1 MKKFSCASRT
11 TDMTQKTFPKPQPYH
26 AGAAFLTLFEKEVLR
41 FRKIAL
47 QTVLA
52 PVIMGVMYL
61 AVFGELLDDKMATF
75 EGVTYT
81 QFLVPGLVMMSL
93 LQNSFA
99 NSASSLLQSK
109 IMGSL
114 VFIELPPFSG
124 LQLAA
129 AFIGAS
135 VVRGLVVGNGV
146 FIATFFWGRPMI
158 LSPLWVL
165 AFAVLGAV
173 LMASL
178 GVICGLWA
186 DKYDQLGAFQS
197 FVLMP
202 LTFLSGVFYSVKSLP
217 PVWETASRFNPFF
230 YMTDG
235 FRYGFFGQS
244 DFNAWVSLT
253 VLAAAAVVATAIA
266 ARLFVIGYKL
276 RK

>member
-1 MKKFSCASRT
+1 MHNGVLGVNICHWQLHNGKQFRCCRV
-11 TDMTQKTFPKPQPYH
+11 
-26 AGAAFLTLFEKEVLR
+26 FL
-41 FRKIAL
+41 
-47 QTVLA
+47 
-52 PVIMGVMYL
+52 G
-61 AVFGELLDDKMATF
+61 
-75 EGVTYT
+75 
-81 QFLVPGLVMMSL
+81 PG
-93 LQNSFA
+93 F
-99 NSASSLLQSK
+99 
-109 IMGSL
+109 
-114 VFIELPPFSG
+114 
-124 LQLAA
+124 
-129 AFIGAS
+129 
-135 VVRGLVVGNGV
+135 VGNDMHGADREAIIRTIRQFGIGV

-253 VLAAAAVVATAIA
+253 VLAAAAFVAAAIA

>member
-1 MKKFSCASRT
+1 
-11 TDMTQKTFPKPQPYH
+11 MTQKTFPKPQPYH

-61 AVFGELLDDKMATF
+61 AVFGELLDDKMASF

-135 VVRGLVVGNGV
+135 VVRGLVVGIGV

-158 LSPLWVL
+158 LSPLWV
-165 AFAVLGAV
+165 
-173 LMASL
+173 
-178 GVICGLWA
+178 W
-186 DKYDQLGAFQS
+186 
-197 FVLMP
+197 P
-202 LTFLSGVFYSVKSLP
+202 L
-217 PVWETASRFNPFF
+217 RF
-230 YMTDG
+230 
-235 FRYGFFGQS
+235 
-244 DFNAWVSLT
+244 
-253 VLAAAAVVATAIA
+253 
-266 ARLFVIGYKL
+266 
-276 RK
+276 

>member
-1 MKKFSCASRT
+1 
-11 TDMTQKTFPKPQPYH
+11 MTRPHPCPYRPF
-26 AGAAFLTLFEKEVLR
+26 AAFLTLFEKEIHR

-61 AVFGELLDDKMATF
+61 AVFGELLNDRMPTF

-93 LQNSFA
+93 LQNSFS

-114 VFIELPPFSG
+114 IFIQLPPFSG
-124 LQLAA
+124 WQLAS
-129 AFIGAS
+129 AFILAS
-135 VVRGLVVGNGV
+135 IVRGLVVGGGV
-146 FIATFFWGRPMI
+146 FIATFLWATPYI
-158 LSPLWVL
+158 ENPVWVL
-165 AFAVLGAV
+165 GFGFLGSAI
-173 LMASL
+173 MASL

-202 LTFLSGVFYSVKSLP
+202 LTFLSGVFYSVKNLP
-217 PVWETASRFNPFF
+217 PLWETLSRFNPFF

-244 DFNAWVSLT
+244 DFNAWVSLS
-253 VLAAAAVVATAIA
+253 VVAAAAVVLTAVATW
-266 ARLFVIGYKL
+266 LFVIGYKL
-276 RK
+276 KR

>member
-1 MKKFSCASRT
+1 MPL
-11 TDMTQKTFPKPQPYH
+11 MTPQPHEYKPF
-26 AGAAFLTLFEKEVLR
+26 AAFLTLFEKEIRR
-41 FRKIAL
+41 FGKIAL

-52 PVIMGVMYL
+52 PIIMGVMYL
-61 AVFGELLDDKMATF
+61 AVFGELLNERMPTF

-93 LQNSFA
+93 LQNSFS

-114 VFIELPPFSG
+114 IFIQLPPFSG
-124 LQLAA
+124 WQLAA
-129 AFIGAS
+129 AFITAS
-135 VVRGLVVGNGV
+135 IVRGLVVGGGV
-146 FIATFFWGRPMI
+146 FLATFLWAAPHVEN
-158 LSPLWVL
+158 PLWVMG
-165 AFAVLGAV
+165 FGFLGATI
-173 LMASL
+173 MASL

-217 PVWETASRFNPFF
+217 PLWETLSRLNPFF

-235 FRYGFFGQS
+235 FRYGFFGAS
-244 DFNAWVSLT
+244 DFNAWVSLS
-253 VLAAAAVVATAIA
+253 VVAAAALILSSAATW
-266 ARLFVIGYKL
+266 LFVIGYKL
-276 RK
+276 KR

>member
-1 MKKFSCASRT
+1 MAVHEQ
-11 TDMTQKTFPKPQPYH
+11 TDRRQTYPVAKAYSPF
-26 AGAAFLTLFEKEVLR
+26 AAFLTLFEKEILR
-41 FRKIAL
+41 FQKIAL
-47 QTVLA
+47 QTILA

-109 IMGSL
+109 IMGS
-114 VFIELPPFSG
+114 FIFVQLAPFSG
-124 LQLAA
+124 LQMAA
-129 AFIGAS
+129 AFISAS
-135 VVRGLVVGNGV
+135 VVRGLVVGVGV

-158 LSPLWVL
+158 VNPLWIL
-165 AFAVLGAV
+165 GFAVSGAV

-217 PVWETASRFNPFF
+217 PMWETLSRFNPFF

-244 DFNAWVSLT
+244 DFNAWVSFS
-253 VLAAAAVVATAIA
+253 VVAVAAVIFAGVATGLFIA
-266 ARLFVIGYKL
+266 GYKL
-276 RK
+276 KN

>member
-1 MKKFSCASRT
+1 MPVNEQNNFRENYPVAKNYCAFS
-11 TDMTQKTFPKPQPYH
+11 
-26 AGAAFLTLFEKEVLR
+26 AFLTLFEKEILR
-41 FRKIAL
+41 FQKIAL

-52 PVIMGVMYL
+52 PIIMAVMYL
-61 AVFGELLDDKMATF
+61 AVFGELLDNKMATF
-75 EGVTYT
+75 EGVTYA

-99 NSASSLLQSK
+99 NSASSLLQSR
-109 IMGSL
+109 IMGS
-114 VFIELPPFSG
+114 FIFVQLAPFSG
-124 LQLAA
+124 LQMAA
-129 AFIGAS
+129 AFISAS
-135 VVRGLVVGNGV
+135 VVRGLVVGVGV
-146 FIATFFWGRPMI
+146 FIATFFWARPVI
-158 LSPLWVL
+158 VNPLWVL
-165 AFAVLGAV
+165 GFAVSGAV

-217 PVWETASRFNPFF
+217 APWETLSRFNPFF

-244 DFNAWVSLT
+244 DFNAWVSFS
-253 VLAAAAVVATAIA
+253 VVFVAGLIFAGIATG
-266 ARLFVIGYKL
+266 LFVSGYKL
-276 RK
+276 KN

>member
-129 AFIGAS
+129 AFIGY
-135 VVRGLVVGNGV
+135 RR
-146 FIATFFWGRPMI
+146 FYRH
-158 LSPLWVL
+158 VL
-165 AFAVLGAV
+165 LGASDDFV
-173 LMASL
+173 PVM
-178 GVICGLWA
+178 GFGLC
-186 DKYDQLGAFQS
+186 
-197 FVLMP
+197 
-202 LTFLSGVFYSVKSLP
+202 
-217 PVWETASRFNPFF
+217 
-230 YMTDG
+230 G
-235 FRYGFFGQS
+235 FRGRSHGKPRR
-244 DFNAWVSLT
+244 D
-253 VLAAAAVVATAIA
+253 
-266 ARLFVIGYKL
+266 L
-276 RK
+276 RTLGR